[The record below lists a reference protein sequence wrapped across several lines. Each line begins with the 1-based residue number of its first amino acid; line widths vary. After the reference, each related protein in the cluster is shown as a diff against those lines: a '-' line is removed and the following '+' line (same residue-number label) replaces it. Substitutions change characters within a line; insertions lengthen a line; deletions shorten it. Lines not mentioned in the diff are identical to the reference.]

1 MERGTGD
8 MKISVGSFNGGE
20 VTPLLLGRP
29 DLESLR
35 RACLKMRNFIPRV
48 FGGAFR
54 RPSLMHKSWC
64 ATPGSHARLIPF
76 NFSVTTGYQIELGN
90 FTMRFWNVQTGGL
103 DGGALETPWSAG
115 EIDEVHYAGVND
127 LMIFTHP
134 NHPPHELLR
143 KPEGWEF
150 REVSWKYPALRD
162 EDLRSDDNLDPVA
175 VDAFRVPASLWQEFV
190 VPAHPT
196 IAGQP
201 DSEYQ
206 VVISWVRAT
215 AGGSKTVTL
224 QRLSGTSWV
233 TERNYSWS
241 GASYTVAQ
249 KVPLNAN
256 QKYRLIYSGPTA
268 DVGAA
273 TLRRFPSTSSI
284 AITLNLSLTQPR
296 SRQPVTISA
305 GQEWRVEVNG
315 SGASLVPS
323 GAALAVQRLSGST
336 WINLATVPLTAG
348 QVTAYRGPLLAVNRT
363 YRLNW
368 VGRGMDGATMAIQTV
383 TYPSAPDITL
393 ALNATSGNGRT
404 MTASSA
410 LFNERHV
417 GSWWRVRHR
426 RTLASVQ
433 RVGAVGAFSGT
444 SGELLVSG
452 QWDFFTYGRWSAT
465 LSIQQRLPDG
475 SWETIRSWVGNKDR
489 NITASGNVDG
499 GTVMR
504 INIESGNG
512 EEASDAAVPRFVLE
526 SADPSH
532 SALVVV
538 TGYTSPTVVTVDI
551 KRAAF
556 STAATRYWNEGAWS
570 AYRGYPRTV
579 AIHQQR
585 LLFAGTEK
593 QPQVLWGSV
602 IGDLR
607 NFENG
612 VLDDMGFTYQ
622 IAAQESNPI
631 LWMVS
636 QNGLVIGTQGEEWI
650 ASAENAAITP
660 SNIQI
665 DRQSRNG
672 SEPVQPVLAES
683 AILYVQRGGL
693 NVREYV
699 FAFEKQVYVSPILTQ
714 LAEHL
719 TRSGIRSLCQ
729 TTNPEQSL
737 WAVTNDGKLLVCSY
751 RREEEV
757 VAWSVLET
765 DGEIEWASAG
775 YGGRADELWLVV
787 KRDDTR
793 RIERLDVDH
802 WQRIET
808 GHSWALDAA
817 VRVTGEALETVTG
830 LEHLEGRVV
839 SALADGAVIPPMLV
853 VDGAVT
859 LPRAAREVIV
869 GLPMV
874 AKLQPWPIFL
884 ALDDGTSQGRKK
896 RVVSLMARFHRSGAA
911 SYRSFESGKL
921 YEVGFRRPP
930 EAQDAPSPLFDG
942 YLELPMEGSYR
953 EETSYLIETDSPL
966 PLNVLSLIP
975 SFGVYGE

>member
-1 MERGTGD
+1 

-90 FTMRFWNVQTGGL
+90 FTMRFWNVQTGEL

-134 NHPPHELLR
+134 NHQPHELLR

-150 REVSWKYPALRD
+150 REVAWKYPALRD

-175 VDAFRVPASLWQEFV
+175 VDAFRVPAALWPETGFHGTPGNTYTFSV
-190 VPAHPT
+190 GWSGG
-196 IAGQP
+196 AGTK
-201 DSEYQ
+201 
-206 VVISWVRAT
+206 T
-215 AGGSKTVTL
+215 ATL
-224 QRLSGTSWV
+224 QRWSGSAWVSLRTFTWTATTYSGSWV
-233 TERNYSWS
+233 YETPSTGSLQNVRIIFSGPVATTSGFARYSS
-241 GASYTVAQ
+241 
-249 KVPLNAN
+249 NAN
-256 QKYRLIYSGPTA
+256 GFPTPVNHLIN
-268 DVGAA
+268 
-273 TLRRFPSTSSI
+273 
-284 AITLNLSLTQPR
+284 LNLAQSQPR
-296 SRQPVTISA
+296 SRQPVTINA

-315 SGASLVPS
+315 ASAFAVPS
-323 GAALAVQRLSGST
+323 GATLTVQRLSGST
-336 WINLATVPLTAG
+336 WVNLATVPLIAG
-348 QVTAYRGPLLAVNRT
+348 QVTVYRGPLLTVNRT
-363 YRLNW
+363 YRLSW
-368 VGRGMDGATMAIQTV
+368 AGRAFDGATMAIQTV

-452 QWDFFTYGRWSAT
+452 QWDFFTYGRWSGT

-475 SWETIRSWVGNKDR
+475 SWETLRSWVGNKDR

-757 VAWSVLET
+757 VAWSVMET

-817 VRVTGEALETVTG
+817 VRVTGEALEAVTG

-953 EETSYLIETDSPL
+953 EETSYSIETDSPL

>member
-1 MERGTGD
+1 
-8 MKISVGSFNGGE
+8 MKLSVGSFNGGE

-54 RPSLMHKSWC
+54 RPSLMHKGLC
-64 ATPGSHARLIPF
+64 ATPDHHARLLPF
-76 NFSVTTGYQIELGN
+76 NFSVTTGFQIELGN
-90 FTMRFWNVQTGGL
+90 YTMRFWSIQTGEL
-103 DGGALETPWSAG
+103 DGSELETPWSSS
-115 EIDEVHYAGVND
+115 EIDEVHFGGAND
-127 LMIFTHP
+127 VMFFTHP

-150 REVSWKYPALRD
+150 REVPWKYPALRD
-162 EDLRSDDNLDPVA
+162 EELRSDDNLDPVA
-175 VDAFRVPASLWQEFV
+175 TDAFRVPAALWAEFE
-190 VPAHPT
+190 VPRHPT
-196 IAGQP
+196 ISGQP

-224 QRLSGTSWV
+224 QRLSGSSWV

-241 GASYTVAQ
+241 GASYTVLQ
-249 KVPLNAN
+249 KVPLVAN
-256 QKYRLIYSGPTA
+256 QRYRLIYSGPIA
-268 DVGAA
+268 DTGSA
-273 TLRRFPSTSSI
+273 TLRRFPNTSSI
-284 AITLNLSLTQPR
+284 ALTLNLAQSQPS
-296 SRQPVTISA
+296 SRQSVTINA

-315 SGASLVPS
+315 AAATSIPS
-323 GAALAVQRLSGST
+323 GATLTVQRLSGST
-336 WINLATVPLTAG
+336 WVNLATVPLIAG
-348 QVTAYRGPLLAVNRT
+348 QVTTYRGPLLAVNRT
-363 YRLNW
+363 YRLSW
-368 VGRGMDGATMAIQTV
+368 SGRGVDGATMAIQTV

-410 LFNERHV
+410 LFNARHV

-433 RVGAVGAFSGT
+433 RVGAVGAFSGV
-444 SGELLVSG
+444 SDELLVSG

-475 SWETIRSWVGNKDR
+475 SWETLRSWVGNKDR
-489 NITASGNVDG
+489 NITASGNVDA

-504 INIESGNG
+504 ISIASGNG

-556 STAATRYWNEGAWS
+556 STTPTRYWNEGAWS

-585 LLFAGTEK
+585 LLLAGTAS

-650 ASAENAAITP
+650 ASAENGSITP

-699 FAFEKQVYVSPILTQ
+699 FAFERQVYVSPILTQ
-714 LAEHL
+714 LSEHL
-719 TRSGIRSLCQ
+719 TRRGVRSLCH
-729 TTNPEQSL
+729 TTNPEQTL
-737 WAVTNDGKLLVCSY
+737 WVVTNDGLLLVCSY

-757 VAWSVLET
+757 VAWSVIET
-765 DGEIEWASAG
+765 DGEIEWASSG
-775 YGGRADELWLVV
+775 YGGRADEVWLVV
-787 KRDDTR
+787 NRDGNR
-793 RIERLDVDH
+793 RIERLDVEH
-802 WQRIET
+802 WSRLEDSY
-808 GHSWALDAA
+808 SWHLDAA
-817 VRVTGEALETVTG
+817 VRVTGNGMVEVTG
-830 LEHLEGRVV
+830 LDHLEGRVV
-839 SALADGAVIPPMLV
+839 RALADGAVIPDMLV
-853 VDGAVT
+853 SEGRVA
-859 LPRAAREVIV
+859 LPRPASEVIV
-869 GLPMV
+869 GLPMRS
-874 AKLQPWPIFL
+874 KLQPWPIFL
-884 ALDDGTSQGRKK
+884 MLEDGTSQGRKK
-896 RVVSLMARFHRSGAA
+896 CVRTVAVRLHRSGAL
-911 SYRSFESGKL
+911 SFRSATGRKL
-921 YEVGFRRPP
+921 YDVGLRTPLDD
-930 EAQDAPSPLFDG
+930 QDSPSPLFSG
-942 YLELPMEGSYR
+942 YKELTLEGVYS
-953 EETSYLIETDSPL
+953 EETTYAIETDSPL